1 MIILNSSWGSGD
13 LERSSTLSKDAQHL
27 SAEGGLEPGCQPQPL
42 ALLILTA
49 LQHHSCLY
57 SVYVISHG
65 FVWLSLTTLL
75 VVV

>member
-27 SAEGGLEPGCQPQPL
+27 SAEVGLEPGCQPQPL

-49 LQHHSCLY
+49 L
-57 SVYVISHG
+57 
-65 FVWLSLTTLL
+65 
-75 VVV
+75 